1 MEEDND
7 NHHSD
12 GGPLGAPVPLTGR
25 REHPRLRLN
34 LPARIDLID
43 GPAKCSLE
51 NVSAK
56 GARVAMVDC
65 PPVHALGLLRC
76 SGLDTCFTVIWR
88 VGCRVGL
95 LFDRPISQETVIG
108 LRRTIDNTRRLE
120 FEDLRREAMDWVG
133 VAAHQR

>member
-7 NHHSD
+7 NQTS
-12 GGPLGAPVPLTGR
+12 GASMPLTGR
-25 REHPRLRLN
+25 RGHPRLRLS
-34 LPARIDLID
+34 LPAQVDLID

-56 GARVAMVDC
+56 GARIAMVDC

-76 SGLDTCFTVIWR
+76 EGLDTCFTVIWR
-88 VGCRVGL
+88 AGQRAGV
-95 LFDRPISQETVIG
+95 LFDRPVSDETVIG
-108 LRRTIDNTRRLE
+108 LRRTVDRSRQLA
-120 FEDLRREAMDWVG
+120 FDDLRREAMDWVG